1 MSPIKAKSIYFFEKY
16 NYDLVNGLPLHQNG
30 SCLIFGEGRQNLNAA
45 RRALGKSGNFILFD
59 TSCRLLDEFGT
70 ILETRGYEIKIL
82 NLCDLQKSNT
92 YNPFDYLKTEPENQV
107 TLICPSERIKNV
119 IDNAFINDTERYQ
132 IKQHVDT
139 PIK

>member
-1 MSPIKAKSIYFFEKY
+1 MSYPKRNFNSLFEILFNKDSKY
-16 NYDLVNGLPLHQNG
+16 SD
-30 SCLIFGEGRQNLNAA
+30 INLLSKKI
-45 RRALGKSGNFILFD
+45 ALGLKRLFYQLSYAEFLNLTATNNLCFEELFD
-59 TSCRLLDEFGT
+59 DENRKIALFLINNPT
-70 ILETRGYEIKIL
+70 HKFDWLIESLVYQFTRMT
-82 NLCDLQKSNT
+82 NL
-92 YNPFDYLKTEPENQV
+92 EPENQV